1 MRAYLDR
8 YKTQFFWV
16 GLFAFLIHGSKLN
29 SVIIGIDTEDL
40 IHLQEAFYGGWLN
53 TGRQGLV
60 LLKYLTGSAVFN
72 PYFAGAETLVFL
84 TLGTV
89 AFLLLWDRVSGA
101 GSKPAWVGCALL
113 WIAHPVLV
121 EQFYFTLQSAEICAG
136 ILLTAIALWLVYE
149 AGERGRFL
157 GYLYSGLLL
166 LISFSVYQIFVVL
179 FIFGTVTV
187 LLLQTLKEDG
197 EGSVELPAD
206 RSERLHPGQ
215 RGGQPRKL
223 SGMLRQMCP
232 YVGVFLAA
240 FLCNSLITKLF
251 FSESNYLSSQVKW
264 GSLSLRNC
272 IYKIAIHVRDVLTG
286 QNSIFYSWVFGAL
299 FLLGLVEVFFLLK
312 RHGFRLLFY
321 YVSLMTTPFLMTVV
335 CADVPAVRS
344 QLVLPAL
351 TGFLVYLDAL
361 LAVRVRSACSG
372 SESGLR
378 KGLLCPMV
386 ILVLLCVA
394 GGVAEVQM
402 SLRLYYTD
410 ACRYAQDEAFAR
422 ELIGKLEPL
431 IGEDETPVVVLG
443 SREFQPNHACVR
455 GEMIGHS
462 VFEHDVEE
470 EPRFYWSTRR
480 VIGFLHTLGYDCEQ
494 LPDKNIPYAIDFA
507 EDMDVWP
514 GEHSV
519 EHAGDMIVIKLS
531 EIE

>member
-1 MRAYLDR
+1 MRAYLGR
-8 YKTQFFWV
+8 YRMQFLWV
-16 GLFAFLIHGSKLN
+16 GLFVFLIHGSKLN
-29 SVIIGIDTEDL
+29 SPVIGIDTEDL
-40 IHLQEAFYGGWLN
+40 IHLQGAFYDGWLN

-72 PYFAGAETLVFL
+72 PYFAGMGTLVFL
-84 TLGTV
+84 TLAV
-89 AFLLLWDRVSGA
+89 AAFLLLWDRVSGA
-101 GSKPAWVGCALL
+101 DSKFAWAGCALL

-136 ILLTAIALWLVYE
+136 MLLAALALLLVYE
-149 AGERGRFL
+149 AKGRRRVPC
-157 GYLYSGLLL
+157 YLSGFLLL
-166 LISFSVYQIFVVL
+166 LIVFSVYQVFVVL
-179 FIFGTVTV
+179 FIFGAVTV
-187 LLLQTLKEDG
+187 LLLQTLGEEGEKSGESPAG
-197 EGSVELPAD
+197 EGKKP
-206 RSERLHPGQ
+206 
-215 RGGQPRKL
+215 PRKP
-223 SGMLRQMCP
+223 SGVLRQMCP
-232 YVGVFLAA
+232 YVSVFLAA

-251 FSESNYLSSQVKW
+251 FSESDYLSSQVKW
-264 GSLSLRNC
+264 GRLSLRDCCYN
-272 IYKIAIHVRDVLTG
+272 IAIHVRNVLTG
-286 QNSIFYSWVFGAL
+286 QGSIFYSWIFGAL
-299 FLLGLVEVFFLLK
+299 FLLGLVAVFFLL
-312 RHGFRLLFY
+312 RHCGLRLLFY
-321 YVSLMTTPFLMTVV
+321 YASLMTTPFLMTVV

-361 LAVRVRSACSG
+361 LYARVRAVCGGPEGG
-372 SESGLR
+372 SKKR
-378 KGLLCPMV
+378 LLCPTV

-394 GGVAEVQM
+394 GGVTETQM

-443 SREFQPNHACVR
+443 SREFRPNNACVR

-514 GEHSV
+514 GERSV
-519 EHAGDMIVIKLS
+519 AHAGDMIVIKLS
-531 EIE
+531 ETGD